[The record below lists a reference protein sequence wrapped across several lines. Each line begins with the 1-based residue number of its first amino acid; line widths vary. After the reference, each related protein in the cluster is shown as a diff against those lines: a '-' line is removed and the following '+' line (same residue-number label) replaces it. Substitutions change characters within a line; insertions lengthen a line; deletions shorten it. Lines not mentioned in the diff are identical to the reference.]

1 MTPSQHPHRTARI
14 SARRRNFVAVL
25 ISLAALCLLS
35 VNFEPTPVGA
45 DPSAIRVDVAKLSR
59 TALIP
64 PEPTPQN
71 SGQASYADQT
81 ANPQT
86 NPQSSASP
94 SESRVALLLNL
105 LLLEN
110 GCSRLEKR
118 SEYTAT
124 FFKQECVDGTTETQ
138 VIDMKLRHQ
147 PFSVYMKWLVGDKGR
162 ELLYVDGQNN
172 GKLLVK
178 LGGLK
183 GRFLPCLKLDPNG
196 SVAMQESRH
205 PITKAGLLNM
215 ARESISYRQREIVKP
230 KLEVRCRMIDNQT
243 FHERPCYCFILNF
256 NTPEVAE
263 PYRKTIQYIDK
274 ELSLPVCVKNYGWP
288 SDDAADSPNLDEET
302 LIEHFSYTNIHFN
315 QQPAD
320 LDFDRRNKNYSLRR

>member
-1 MTPSQHPHRTARI
+1 M
-14 SARRRNFVAVL
+14 
-25 ISLAALCLLS
+25 
-35 VNFEPTPVGA
+35 
-45 DPSAIRVDVAKLSR
+45 
-59 TALIP
+59 
-64 PEPTPQN
+64 
-71 SGQASYADQT
+71 
-81 ANPQT
+81 
-86 NPQSSASP
+86 
-94 SESRVALLLNL
+94 ALLLNL

-110 GCSRLEKR
+110 GCNRLEKK
-118 SEYTAT
+118 SDYTAD

-138 VIDMKLRHQ
+138 VIDLKLRHQ

-205 PITKAGLLNM
+205 PITKAGLLNL
-215 ARESISYRQREIVKP
+215 ARESIFYRQREIVKP
-230 KLEVRCRMIDNQT
+230 KLEVRCRMLDNQT

-274 ELSLPVCVKNYGWP
+274 ELSLPVCVKTYGWP

-315 QQPAD
+315 QQLAD